1 MRTSV
6 FVCPSLEGMW
16 IGVTDGLMD
25 LHCIYGAMGDVRCAM
40 FVLLLIACV
49 NYIMNY

>member
-16 IGVTDGLMD
+16 IGVTDVQTD

-40 FVLLLIACV
+40 CDVRCLCCCLLLV
-49 NYIMNY
+49 